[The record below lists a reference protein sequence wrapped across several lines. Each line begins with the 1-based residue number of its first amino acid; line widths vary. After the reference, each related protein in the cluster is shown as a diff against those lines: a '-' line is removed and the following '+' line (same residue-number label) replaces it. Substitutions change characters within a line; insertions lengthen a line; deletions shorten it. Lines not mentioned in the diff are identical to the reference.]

1 MIRDAIAKVV
11 DRQDLTQEEAQGVME
26 EIMHGQATPIQIA
39 SFITA
44 LRMKGE
50 TPEEIAGCARSM
62 RANALKVETPYT
74 DLVDT
79 CGTGGDGAHTFNI
92 STIVAVVGAAAGLR
106 VAKHGNRSVSSRC
119 GSADLLEAFGVQ
131 IDLGPEA
138 VAGCIEEVGL
148 GFLFAPRMHPAMKH
162 AALPRRETGI
172 RTVFN
177 ILGPLTNPAGAS
189 VQLLGV
195 YSQPLTETMARVLR
209 LLGSKRAVVVHG
221 ADGLDELSP
230 TGVNHV
236 TELMSGEI
244 RSYTVDPQ
252 DLGLPRAKL
261 SDLVGGTVEEN
272 VAITERVLEGEK
284 GARRNAVLLN
294 AAMLLLAAEKV
305 TDLKA
310 GLKLAAGVI
319 DSGQA
324 RNTLNRLVEVS
335 RSCSLTKS

>member
-1 MIRDAIAKVV
+1 MCG
-11 DRQDLTQEEAQGVME
+11 E
-26 EIMHGQATPIQIA
+26 ATPIQIA

-62 RANALKVETPYT
+62 RANSIKVKTPFT

-92 STIVAVVGAAAGLR
+92 STIVAVVGAAGGLR

-119 GSADLLEAFGVQ
+119 GSADLLEALGVQ
-131 IDLGPEA
+131 IDLGPEE
-138 VAGCIEEVGL
+138 VARCIAEVGL
-148 GFLFAPRMHPAMKH
+148 GFMFAPRMHPAMKH
-162 AALPRRETGI
+162 AAAPRKETGI

-195 YSQPLTETMARVLR
+195 YSRPLTETLAQVLR
-209 LLGSKRAVVVHG
+209 LLGSSRALVVHG

-230 TGVNHV
+230 TGVNYV
-236 TELMSGEI
+236 AELRQGEI
-244 RSYTVDPQ
+244 SSYTVDPQ
-252 DLGLPRAKL
+252 SLGLPLSRL

-272 VAITERVLEGEK
+272 VAIAERVLGGEK
-284 GARRNAVLLN
+284 GPRRDAVLLN
-294 AAMLLLAAEKV
+294 AAMLFMAAERV
-305 TDLKA
+305 ADLDM
-310 GLKLAAGVI
+310 GLKMAAEAI
-319 DSGQA
+319 DTGQA
-324 RNTLNRLVEVS
+324 RRTLDRLVEVS
-335 RSCSLTKS
+335 RSCSSKR